1 MGVTVRRMSSP
12 VVVLIA
18 ANVIFGLGLFF
29 HAFLYNF
36 YIEQLHL
43 SEAVMGHAAAALMGG
58 GLVAL
63 LPAGWLV
70 DRVGPK
76 LVVVNAAL
84 ITTVGLALS
93 AVVTDRMTIYGAA
106 AVAGVGSGM
115 WRVAVGPILMRL
127 TEPDT
132 RPRVFAWNVG
142 LLVASGGLGMA
153 VAGAV
158 PGLIETVLQLAPLQA
173 MRGTLLLGAGAT
185 ALSVFLFY
193 SLQIST
199 KKTSGHREAGRSIAG
214 SEAAISFR
222 RQVREILPLVGF
234 VAVWMVGPA
243 LVMPFFNIY
252 FAREHGMPLEGI
264 GLVFAV
270 GQWLAALA
278 VLVSGELATRFG
290 LRRILATTLV
300 FFAPAVWGL
309 MLTTAIQ
316 LVVVLY
322 FVQGLVSP
330 VTNPL
335 IDQLLFR
342 LTPTERHGLVSSW
355 RNAAADVSAMVGAS
369 TGGVLLAG
377 ETFALLF
384 VTAGIVGLVGALV
397 LVVGLRQ
404 LEYNV
409 FDE

>member
-1 MGVTVRRMSSP
+1 
-12 VVVLIA
+12 
-18 ANVIFGLGLFF
+18 
-29 HAFLYNF
+29 
-36 YIEQLHL
+36 
-43 SEAVMGHAAAALMGG
+43 
-58 GLVAL
+58 
-63 LPAGWLV
+63 
-70 DRVGPK
+70 
-76 LVVVNAAL
+76 
-84 ITTVGLALS
+84 
-93 AVVTDRMTIYGAA
+93 
-106 AVAGVGSGM
+106 
-115 WRVAVGPILMRL
+115 
-127 TEPDT
+127 
-132 RPRVFAWNVG
+132 
-142 LLVASGGLGMA
+142 
-153 VAGAV
+153 
-158 PGLIETVLQLAPLQA
+158 
-173 MRGTLLLGAGAT
+173 
-185 ALSVFLFY
+185 
-193 SLQIST
+193 
-199 KKTSGHREAGRSIAG
+199 
-214 SEAAISFR
+214 
-222 RQVREILPLVGF
+222 
-234 VAVWMVGPA
+234 MVGPA
-243 LVMPFFNIY
+243 LITPFFNIY

-309 MLTTAIQ
+309 TLTTAIQ
-316 LVVVLY
+316 LAVGLY

-397 LVVGLRQ
+397 LVVGLRR